1 MPRKFKLVNSDFSGS
16 YTGNTPKQAAQKAYT
31 QLKLK
36 FNTKRKLNFSI
47 KETTKDSAKKIYK
60 YFGQSEKLTTPQIVQ
75 FGSGANAT
83 EVTYTHKNKVY
94 RIF

>member
-1 MPRKFKLVNSDFSGS
+1 MTRKFKLVDPEFSGI
-16 YTGNTPKQAAQKAYT
+16 YTGKTPKQAAQKAYT

-36 FNTKRKLNFSI
+36 SNTKRKINFSI
-47 KETTKDSAKKIYK
+47 KETTMDSTKKTYK
-60 YFGQSEKLTTPQIVQ
+60 YFGECEKLKTPQVVQ
-75 FGSGANAT
+75 YGAGKNAT